1 MSKTAQEGVF
11 ILLKVIKRH
20 KEKQREGR
28 KDLPKLK
35 TKVMSIQFLGTF
47 VNLLKQRA
55 VELQLH
61 YCHCSKEPKH

>member
-20 KEKQREGR
+20 KEKRREGR

-35 TKVMSIQFLGTF
+35 TKVMSTISRNFC
-47 VNLLKQRA
+47 
-55 VELQLH
+55 ELA
-61 YCHCSKEPKH
+61 

>member
-20 KEKQREGR
+20 KEKRREGR

-35 TKVMSIQFLGTF
+35 TKVMSIQFLF
-47 VNLLKQRA
+47 VNLLKQRG
-55 VELQLH
+55 VELQRH